1 VSDTISRLA
10 SGLWCIKLV
19 PRISLPIEQEAT
31 NVVRSSPSKLHPALP
46 VILAMLLNACAT
58 VNFDYP
64 KQESYAYTQT
74 EDTEL
79 GEITGFYEQNHLNQ
93 SGFELQNDG
102 IKSFAARLALADEAQ
117 LSIDAQYY
125 LIKDDLVGFIFVGEL
140 LDAADRGV
148 RVRLLLDDVFTQG
161 FDAGFMALDSH
172 PNFEI
177 RVFNPW
183 ASRKNRFA
191 DLFSFSRL
199 NRRMHTKSY
208 TVDNEITIVGGR
220 NIADEYYGASYV
232 TNFGDIDV
240 MGIGPV
246 VNEVSGMFDEF
257 WNNRLAMPIAAVAKA
272 PDDPAAVLTQLRL
285 TIGQYRQASRNTKY
299 ASAVIADFD
308 DYLAADESIFE
319 WAPYVLAYDAPE
331 KADKKLAAE
340 AASII
345 APLEAAVARATERLI
360 VISPYFVPRKAGI
373 EYFRELRERGLEII
387 IVTNSLAANNHTIVH
402 SGYAP
407 SRKPLLEMGVQ
418 IYEVRATTSIADLDR
433 AGTENT
439 HATLH
444 SKAFVV
450 DSNEI
455 FVGSFN
461 WDPRS
466 VNLNTEA
473 GIIIDS
479 AELTE
484 ELLDQITRG
493 EGKSAYEVVLND
505 KGQLRW
511 VDRSGA
517 EDVVLNKEPD
527 TTWGKR
533 FRAGFMEI
541 LPVRGQL

>member
-1 VSDTISRLA
+1 MQAA
-10 SGLWCIKLV
+10 SH
-19 PRISLPIEQEAT
+19 Q
-31 NVVRSSPSKLHPALP
+31 NMRSSAFRLHHALP
-46 VILAMLLNACAT
+46 FLAATLLNACAT
-58 VNFDYP
+58 VDFDYP
-64 KQESYAYTQT
+64 RQESYVYTQT
-74 EDTEL
+74 ADTEL
-79 GEITGFYEQNHLNQ
+79 GEATGFYEQQHLNQ
-93 SGFELQNDG
+93 SGFELQSDG
-102 IKSFAARLALADEAQ
+102 IQSLAARLALADEAQ
-117 LSIDAQYY
+117 LSIDTQYY
-125 LIKDDLVGFIFVGEL
+125 LIKDDLVGYVFVGAL

-148 RVRLLLDDVFTQG
+148 RVRLLLDDIFTEG

-191 DLFSFSRL
+191 DIFSFSRL

-208 TVDNEITIVGGR
+208 TVDNEVTIVGGR
-220 NIADEYYGASYV
+220 NIADEYYGASQDV
-232 TNFGDIDV
+232 NFGDIDV

-257 WNNRLAMPIAAVAKA
+257 WNNRLSMPIAGVADKL
-272 PDDPAAVLTQLRL
+272 DDPAAALSVLRAS
-285 TIGQYRQASRNTKY
+285 IERYRQEAADTQY

-319 WAPYVLAYDAPE
+319 WAPYVLAYDSPD
-331 KADKKLAAE
+331 KADKKLADG
-340 AASII
+340 AASIVT
-345 APLEAAVARATERLI
+345 PLAASVDRATEQLAI
-360 VISPYFVPRKAGI
+360 VSPYFVPRKAGI
-373 EYFRELRERGLEII
+373 EYFRQLLERGLAITV
-387 IVTNSLAANNHTIVH
+387 VTNSLAANNHTIVH

-407 SRKPLLEMGVQ
+407 SRKPLLELGVE
-418 IYEVRATTSIADLDR
+418 IYEVKSTASVEGLER
-433 AGTENT
+433 AGTDSAR
-439 HATLH
+439 ATLH
-444 SKAFVV
+444 SKVFIV
-450 DSNEI
+450 DDNEL

-479 AELTE
+479 RKLTE
-484 ELLDQITRG
+484 KLVASLTRG
-493 EGKSAYEVVLND
+493 EDQDAYQVILND

-511 VDRSGA
+511 VDRSGP
-517 EDVVLNKEPD
+517 EDIVLSKEPD